1 MTSSIYNPRWQ
12 QRRSRL
18 NHDWLKNQY
27 LQALGRWLNILD
39 GHVRHRETERTFIVS
54 VLPQWESHC
63 PEVRELIDDFPKSM
77 TPARLFEIEPL
88 CRCDVDT
95 IRWLP
100 PIVDQIWRARYKVD
114 ECVAEARLALDEAS
128 AAYRSLSRGIRACGD
143 HAPVAELRKKR
154 DVFARFL
161 DASEVLGS
169 ALSRFPSEVAVI

>member
-39 GHVRHRETERTFIVS
+39 GHVRHGETERTFIAS

-63 PEVRELIDDFPKSM
+63 PEVRELIDDFPAAM

-88 CRCDVDT
+88 CRCDGDT

-100 PIVDQIWRARYKVD
+100 PVVDQVWRARYQVD
-114 ECVAEARLALDEAS
+114 ECVAEALSALDGAS
-128 AAYRSLSRGIRACGD
+128 TTYRSLSRGIRTCGGRTS
-143 HAPVAELRKKR
+143 VLELRKAR
-154 DVFARFL
+154 DEFARFL
-161 DASEVLGS
+161 DACEVLGS
-169 ALSRFPSEVAVI
+169 ALSRFPSEVAVV